1 MEQNEIYLIDTWRIF
16 VREWRWFMAV
26 LVVVFACVLAFAHNV
41 KRQWEA
47 TAWMQ
52 VGQVGQVL
60 SSQDMKV
67 EPFQRVIERM
77 QTVWFQNDVL
87 KSIGFL
93 PQTPEAGLY
102 RASFKLDPS
111 PYAGLIRFS
120 VRGNSR
126 QQASQ
131 FATATV
137 DHLQAIHQRLEVPLL
152 QLAHAHLDQVEN
164 DLQTAMAD
172 RQRLLQAQAPG
183 NDHDTGKNLQSSLVA
198 NMLLVSKNE
207 EIRGLQQQKNE
218 ISARLGSNYT
228 YETSMLWPVYVPVR
242 QAFPNVV
249 LMCGVGLLLGVLFGA
264 LAAMARSAM
273 RRTASM

>member
-1 MEQNEIYLIDTWRIF
+1 MEQNEVYLIDTWRIF

-26 LVVVFACVLAFAHNV
+26 LVVVFACTLAYAHNV

-52 VGQVGQVL
+52 VGQVGQA
-60 SSQDMKV
+60 STSQDPKV

-77 QTVWFQNDVL
+77 QTVWFQNEIL
-87 KSIGFL
+87 KSIGYA

-102 RASFKLDPS
+102 RKSFKLDPS
-111 PYAGLIRFS
+111 PYAGLIRFN
-120 VRGNSR
+120 VRANSR

-137 DHLQAIHQRLEVPLL
+137 GYLQAIHRQLAVPLL
-152 QLAHAHLDQVEN
+152 QTVHAHLDQAEA
-164 DLQTAMAD
+164 DLRTATAD
-172 RQRLLQAQAPG
+172 RDRLQAALKPQDDRAA
-183 NDHDTGKNLQSSLVA
+183 GKA
-198 NMLLVSKNE
+198 NPPDLYESALLTSKDDE
-207 EIRGLQQQKNE
+207 VRMLQQKRNDILE
-218 ISARLGSNYT
+218 RLGPNYT
-228 YETSMLWPVYVPVR
+228 YETSMLWPVYVPVA

-249 LMCGVGLLLGVLFGA
+249 LTCGIGLVLGVLLGV

-273 RRTASM
+273 RRNASA